1 MPTNPKEID
10 KKSKWVQEAYG
21 PLAEKSSNKTQLL

>member
-10 KKSKWVQEAYG
+10 KKSKWIQEAYG
-21 PLAEKSSNKTQLL
+21 PVSERSAHKT